1 MTGKP
6 GMIGSAA
13 SNACRTGDLAI
24 SAPPTCSA
32 PYDYSKTRI
41 IRDAQ
46 SDIDVNRFL
55 AVSTLQRQINY
66 TKKPNNNQF
75 FTHLYST
82 RTAATTTTNMAPA
95 KSEFNKGDEVGF
107 IYQVSKGGK
116 GVVGRRSKRTGKVV
130 KLQFVA
136 VWEYK
141 LEDKFVNKEK

>member
-55 AVSTLQRQINY
+55 AVSTLDSILRSQIGGVKDHKFND
-66 TKKPNNNQF
+66 P
-75 FTHLYST
+75 H
-82 RTAATTTTNMAPA
+82 AATTTTNMAPA

-116 GVVGRRSKRTGKVV
+116 GVVGIRSKRTGKVV